1 MRKSS
6 FKVGESTHQINYFH
20 RMNIMGF
27 CECGQLWKGLKF
39 IREEVVEI
47 GKGVATNGNGL
58 GIELNLKNFKVWLG
72 EVKVVVRANKMAH
85 P

>member
-1 MRKSS
+1 MK
-6 FKVGESTHQINYFH
+6 
-20 RMNIMGF
+20 IMGF

-39 IREEVVEI
+39 TREEAVEI
-47 GKGVATNGNGL
+47 SKGVATNGNGL
-58 GIELNLKNFKVWLG
+58 GIELNLKNFKVRLG